1 MSTQKSQNGDRV
13 ADMKSEDIRARFCVD
28 FAVSGMFLRD
38 EDERTM
44 EKGINDE
51 RVRRNVSC
59 PAFGSAI
66 TKSKAIQESMSPP
79 HRPVQGIPLL
89 KEGRSWWES
98 KHRDG
103 AACPRKMQTSRQK
116 MFRCRRA

>member
-28 FAVSGMFLRD
+28 FAVSSMFLRD

-44 EKGINDE
+44 EKEINDE
-51 RVRRNVSC
+51 RVRRNVSF

-66 TKSKAIQESMSPP
+66 TKKQS
-79 HRPVQGIPLL
+79 
-89 KEGRSWWES
+89 
-98 KHRDG
+98 D
-103 AACPRKMQTSRQK
+103 PRKYVAAASPSTGHPIAEREP
-116 MFRCRRA
+116 